1 MNQFEPAEIAKI
13 IIHET
18 GSNLFLTGKAGT
30 GKTTLLKE
38 IINDSPKNL
47 VILAP
52 TGVAAMN
59 AGGMTIHSFF
69 QLPFSTYIKPGANGA
84 VSKYMLLKNLRF
96 SEDKIELIKNLKL
109 IIIDEISMVRAD
121 VVDAID
127 DILRH
132 VRNKPNEPFGGAQ
145 MLFIGDLF
153 QLPPVVKD
161 DEMAMLSQFYA
172 SPFFFEAT
180 VMKLAPFKTIELTK
194 IYRQQDIQFIDLL
207 NKIRNN
213 ECENSEF
220 ELMRSLRKS
229 MPNPIPKGTIILS
242 SHNYQSE
249 AINKNSIDELEGQSF
264 SYKASFS
271 GNFNERNVPGELE
284 LELKVGA
291 QVMFTKNDSS
301 GLQKYYNGK
310 IAVISKLGK
319 DEVFVS
325 FDDEDEFEVSKENWT
340 NHEYVYDGD
349 EDRIQK
355 KELGKFTQ
363 YPLKLAWAI
372 TIHKSQG
379 LTFNEVLIDAGK
391 SFAAGQVYVALSR
404 CTSLQGLGLLSDIS
418 PANIISDRHIV
429 NFLKKQ
435 SSPQDWIE
443 ELELEKRMYAILNMN
458 EIFAMYE
465 LLQLEKSTISQLQ
478 KLAIYEHETFGKNW
492 KKIQNTFLHLDEMAE
507 KFKQLINFKFREE
520 NEDIDWIS
528 QKILGA
534 KRYFI
539 KELGENVL
547 EPLAEIK
554 TDVSS
559 KKRIKGLSKILD
571 RFKNQVIQKRKK
583 IALVTMPGMN
593 LSVEIPSEKTVT
605 KPGKGE
611 SKLITHDMFVAGMKA
626 PEIAKSRNM
635 AESTI
640 EGHLA
645 ELVVEGILDY
655 KLLITDEEIQLINKV
670 KEEKS
675 FEGLKPLF
683 DEFNGIYTYSKLR
696 IAIQLFKKQHELS

>member
-1 MNQFEPAEIAKI
+1 MNQFEPAEIAKT

-38 IINDSPKNL
+38 LINESKKNL

-84 VSKYMLLKNLRF
+84 ISKYMLLKNLRF
-96 SEDKIELIKNLKL
+96 SEDKIELIKSLEL
-109 IIIDEISMVRAD
+109 IVIDEISMVRAD
-121 VVDAID
+121 VIDAID

-132 VRNKPNEPFGGAQ
+132 IRNKPNDAFGGTQ

-161 DEMAMLSQFYA
+161 DEMALLSQFYS

-180 VMKLAPFKTIELTK
+180 VMKLSPFKTIELTK

-249 AINKNSIDELEGQSF
+249 AINKKSIDELEGESF

-340 NHEYVYDGD
+340 NHEYVYDSD

-418 PANIISDRHIV
+418 PANIISDRNIV

-435 SSPQDWIE
+435 TNPQDWIE

-520 NEDIDWIS
+520 NEDIEWIS

-593 LSVEIPSEKTVT
+593 LSVEIPSEKTVA

-626 PEIAKSRNM
+626 PEIAKSRSM

-645 ELVVEGILDY
+645 ELVVDGILDY
-655 KLLITDEEIQLINKV
+655 KLLISDEEIQLINKV
-670 KEEKS
+670 KEEKA

-696 IAIQLFKKQHELS
+696 IAIQLHKKQHELS

>member
-96 SEDKIELIKNLKL
+96 SDDKIELIKNLQL

-127 DILRH
+127 DILRY

-249 AINKNSIDELEGQSF
+249 AINKNSIDALEGESF

-340 NHEYVYDGD
+340 NHEYVYDSD

-418 PANIISDRHIV
+418 PANIISDRNIV

-435 SSPQDWIE
+435 TSPQDWIE
-443 ELELEKRMYAILNMN
+443 ELELEKRMYSILNMN

-520 NEDIDWIS
+520 NEDIEWIS

-593 LSVEIPSEKTVT
+593 LSVEIPSEKTVA

-626 PEIAKSRNM
+626 PEIAKSRSM

-645 ELVVEGILDY
+645 ELVVDGILDY
-655 KLLITDEEIQLINKV
+655 KLLISDEEIQLINKV

-683 DEFNGIYTYSKLR
+683 DEFNGTYTFSKLR
-696 IAIQLFKKQHELS
+696 IAIQLNKKLEELS

>member
-38 IINDSPKNL
+38 IIQDSPKNL

-96 SEDKIELIKNLKL
+96 SDDKIELIKNLQL

-121 VVDAID
+121 VIDAID

-132 VRNKPNEPFGGAQ
+132 VRNKANEPFGGAQ

-161 DEMAMLSQFYA
+161 DEMALLSQFYA

-180 VMKLAPFKTIELTK
+180 VMKLAPFKTIELNK
-194 IYRQQDIQFIDLL
+194 IYRQQDIKFIDLL

-213 ECENSEF
+213 ECENSDF
-220 ELMRSLRKS
+220 ELMKSLRKS

-249 AINKNSIDELEGQSF
+249 AINKNSIDVLAGQSY

-310 IAVISKLGK
+310 IAVISKLEK
-319 DEVFVS
+319 DSVFVS
-325 FDDEDEFEVSKENWT
+325 FDDEEEFEVSKENWT
-340 NHEYVYDGD
+340 NHEYVYDAD

-404 CTSLQGLGLLSDIS
+404 CTSLNGLGLLSEIS
-418 PANIISDRHIV
+418 PSNIISDRNIV

-435 SSPQDWIE
+435 TSPQDWIE
-443 ELELEKRMYAILNMN
+443 ELELEKRMYSILNMN
-458 EIFAMYE
+458 DCFAMYE
-465 LLQLEKSTISQLQ
+465 LIQIEKSTISQLQ
-478 KLAIYEHETFGKNW
+478 KLAVFEHETFGKNW
-492 KKIQNTFLHLDEMAE
+492 KKIQNMILHLDEMAE

-539 KELGENVL
+539 KELGENGL
-547 EPLAEIK
+547 EPLVEIK

-559 KKRIKGLSKILD
+559 KKRIKGLNKILD
-571 RFKNQVIQKRKK
+571 KFKNQIIQKRKK
-583 IALVTMPGMN
+583 IAFVTMPGMK
-593 LSVEIPSEKTVT
+593 LSVEIPSEKTVV

-611 SKLITHDMFVAGMKA
+611 SKLITHDMFVAGMKV

-640 EGHLA
+640 EGHLS
-645 ELVVEGILDY
+645 ELVVDGMLDY
-655 KLLITDEEIQLINKV
+655 KLIISDEEIQKINQV

-683 DEFNGIYTYSKLR
+683 DEFNGTYTYSKLR
-696 IAIQLFKKQHELS
+696 IAVQLHKKLQELS